1 MGVQA
6 LHLHDSFCTGSAS
19 QATVWPT
26 VICKAYGVGD
36 KSLNFFRVDGGAR
49 MAATHVSRRRQN
61 LFDWM
66 MVGFHSAEMLHLS
79 EGWVVALGSRKLGD
93 ED

>member
-1 MGVQA
+1 
-6 LHLHDSFCTGSAS
+6 
-19 QATVWPT
+19 
-26 VICKAYGVGD
+26 
-36 KSLNFFRVDGGAR
+36 
-49 MAATHVSRRRQN
+49 MAAMHVSRRRQS

-79 EGWVVALGSRKLGD
+79 AGWVVALGPRKLGD